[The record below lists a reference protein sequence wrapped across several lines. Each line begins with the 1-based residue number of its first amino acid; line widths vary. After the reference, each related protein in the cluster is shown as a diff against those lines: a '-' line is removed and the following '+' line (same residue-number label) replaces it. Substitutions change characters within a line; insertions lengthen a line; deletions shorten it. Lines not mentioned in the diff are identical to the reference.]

1 LESTPIGL
9 VSHNRYP
16 IFNGSPAPKVKVLG
30 EKVGVRVGVPVGG
43 SVAVTVGVG
52 VPVGMGV
59 PVGSGVSLGA
69 GIASGARGSVAAG
82 AEGSLVAS
90 AGAWQPEITRLPRRI
105 IIKIALVVFMRDLPV
120 NRVQ

>member
-1 LESTPIGL
+1 
-9 VSHNRYP
+9 
-16 IFNGSPAPKVKVLG
+16 LG

-59 PVGSGVSLGA
+59 AVGGSGVSLGP
-69 GIASGARGSVAAG
+69 GITSGAWASVAAG

-120 NRVQ
+120 NRLQ